1 MSGFTIGVIGAGAV
15 GQSVAALLVQKRW
28 CERVLVTARTRES
41 AAGLVTDLED
51 MREITG
57 SSVRAEHGSLAEM
70 RAAHALVVCPRA
82 TFTNT
87 ATRDIRMA
95 GLTANAPLIRSL
107 AQELTGYR
115 RQVIVVT
122 NPVDVLTRVFA
133 TTVGTAARVYGIGS
147 STDSARYRLAL
158 AAHYRVPVGAVRGF
172 VIGEH
177 GDRAVICASTTTVH
191 GRPARVPLEYVRAQ
205 LSVRPRQINAGIGRT
220 RCGPAGAV
228 LGALRKTLGLD
239 DGTEVLS
246 VNHRGV
252 WLGIPL
258 QFTAG
263 RPTVTLP
270 ALDPGEQRQFTAAQI
285 KLATAYQ
292 QTLQGETAC

>member
-1 MSGFTIGVIGAGAV
+1 VTGLTVGVIGAGAV
-15 GQSVAALLVQKRW
+15 GQSVAAFLVQERW
-28 CERVLVTARTRES
+28 CARLLIASRTQES
-41 AAGLVTDLED
+41 ATGLVTDLED
-51 MREITG
+51 MQEITR
-57 SSVRAEHGSLAEM
+57 SSLRAEIVPVAGM
-70 RAAHALVVCPRA
+70 RAADAIVVCPRA
-82 TFTNT
+82 MFTNT
-87 ATRDIRMA
+87 ATSDIRMA
-95 GLTANAPLIRSL
+95 GLAANAPLIRSL
-107 AQELTGYR
+107 AEQLSGYR
-115 RQVIVVT
+115 GQVIVVT

-158 AAHYRVPVGAVRGF
+158 ATHFRVPVSAVRGL

-177 GDRAVICASTTTVH
+177 GDRAVICASTTTVN
-191 GRPARVPLEYVRAQ
+191 GRPAKVPLEYVRAQ
-205 LSVRPRQINAGIGRT
+205 LSARPRQINVGIGRT

-228 LGALRKTLGLD
+228 LGALRRTLGLV

-246 VNHRGV
+246 DNHRGV

-270 ALDPGEQRQFTAAQI
+270 ALNPDEHRQFTAAQI

-292 QTLQGETAC
+292 QTLQGENAC